1 MLTTTQGAAMRWQVV
16 AAIWLSITALLAIA
30 TTGQWR
36 MKAEIELAD
45 VLAES
50 VNLVA
55 LTLALVAAATS
66 ATIPTAES
74 RVVEFGL
81 GLVGWGL
88 ILDLLDEFVKRPKI
102 LKYLG
107 EKGSIALG
115 IFLVAVGLKD
125 WLIASLAG
133 RVSQEGERP
142 KGVEFGLPAAA
153 AAILLIPLAAT
164 LFSGELGAIDSVNVP
179 NAVTDAALFVSS
191 MISVFIVFRKVPPSG
206 GVVGIIVGFLRG
218 GFSFLAA
225 FACFDFLDE
234 FVDVPRTAEALS
246 ETFSLTLGLV
256 MLAVGLWGVRLIVR
270 EVVEVPAPARL
281 LIWLDPGEEYA
292 PKLVRVLSS
301 ALGSRTLVAFTW
313 RGSPVARVIAK
324 SFPDSVLAYVRRG
337 VQSLERISER
347 EYKLGHSFQH
357 VFSLLERLRKE
368 YERPLVLVVDNMT
381 DIALVAGIE
390 RAFAIVDGLR
400 KRLDEDDALIALA
413 FRETLPPDRERE
425 ISSLFGPLASV
436 GT

>member
-1 MLTTTQGAAMRWQVV
+1 MRWQVV

-30 TTGQWR
+30 TAGQWR
-36 MKAEIELAD
+36 MKAEIELTD

-115 IFLVAVGLKD
+115 IFLVAVGLRG

-133 RVSQEGERP
+133 RVSQEERAR
-142 KGVEFGLPAAA
+142 GIEVGLPAAA
-153 AAILLIPLAAT
+153 AAILFIPLAAT
-164 LFSGELGAIDSVNVP
+164 LISGELGAVDSVNVP
-179 NAVTDAALFVSS
+179 NAVTDAALFASS
-191 MISVFIVFRKVPPSG
+191 MISLFIVFRKVPPSG
-206 GVVGIIVGFLRG
+206 GLVGIIVGFLRG

-234 FVDVPRTAEALS
+234 FVDVPGTAEALS

-256 MLAVGLWGVRLIVR
+256 MLAIGLWGVRLIAR

-301 ALGSRTLVAFTW
+301 ALGPRTLVAFTW
-313 RGSPVARVIAK
+313 QGSPVARVIAK
-324 SFPDSVLAYVRRG
+324 NFPDSIMAYARRG
-337 VQSLERISER
+337 VQSLEKISKR
-347 EYKLGHSFQH
+347 EYKLDHSFQH

-368 YERPLVLVVDNMT
+368 YERPLVLVIDNMT

-390 RAFAIVDGLR
+390 RTFAIVDGLR
-400 KRLDEDDALIALA
+400 KRLEEDDALIALA

-425 ISSLFGPLASV
+425 ISSLFGPLASMR
-436 GT
+436 T